1 MDSFITSVISEI
13 IQPAIGFLF
22 VVAIAFMGWGII
34 EYFLYEDSD
43 DARETGRQHM
53 LWGFFGFL
61 IMVGAY
67 TIISIIAGTFGVS
80 IPSQQISI

>member
-53 LWGFFGFL
+53 
-61 IMVGAY
+61 
-67 TIISIIAGTFGVS
+67 
-80 IPSQQISI
+80 